1 MLPKLAPT
9 LLRFCKQP
17 CRARFCG
24 LRQSVLAR
32 LFVEPLGFEPVFGQ
46 PRGVFDRI
54 VRQKIRVSVEA
65 LEFRD
70 VAPERGLRRS
80 FLRAEYRGPQRPPR
94 RLAARPRLGNA
105 IGRGQRAASRKPGEA
120 TGRFTDLLFHRLPR
134 SCGFAGPTRAGL
146 KCVGKMMEVLAPWHR
161 NSRQRFE
168 VDDRRIE
175 PRGGVGE
182 LESILG
188 ERDPT
193 VSNPPRLIGDLAEG
207 RIFLAQRRGIEVRPV
222 RLLRS
227 ARRLVCLLRLG
238 ELTRLRVR
246 QRFSVPPLLDQLA
259 RLRLRGFRWPPRF
272 QRTDI
277 GHT

>member
-1 MLPKLAPT
+1 M
-9 LLRFCKQP
+9 
-17 CRARFCG
+17 
-24 LRQSVLAR
+24 
-32 LFVEPLGFEPVFGQ
+32 FGQ
-46 PRGVFDRI
+46 PRGVFDRV

-70 VAPERGLRRS
+70 VNPERRLRRS

-105 IGRGQRAASRKPGEA
+105 IGRGQRAAGRKPGEA
-120 TGRFTDLLFHRLPR
+120 SGRFTDLLLDRLPR
-134 SCGFAGPTRAGL
+134 SCGFPGPARARL
-146 KCVGKMMEVLAPWHR
+146 ERVGKMTEVLGTRHR

-175 PRGGVGE
+175 PRRGVGE

-193 VSNPPRLIGDLAEG
+193 VSDPPRLIGDLAEG
-207 RIFLAQRRGIEVRPV
+207 GIFLAQRRGIEVRPM
-222 RLLRS
+222 RLSRS
-227 ARRLVCLLRLG
+227 ARKLAGLLRLG
-238 ELTRLRVR
+238 ELTRLRAC

-272 QRTDI
+272 KRTDI
-277 GHT
+277 GQT